1 MTDGRGG
8 LRAGAGRKVGYR
20 KPEGVRKN
28 RTLKAYNDE
37 WELIQRF
44 ARLVKHVSKE
54 ECEKALEKLEAKV
67 NK

>member
-37 WELIQRF
+37 WEMIKAF
-44 ARLVKHVSKE
+44 AGIEKKE
-54 ECEKALEKLEAKV
+54 PEKAARMMTME
-67 NK
+67 

>member
-37 WELIQRF
+37 WEIIKAF
-44 ARLVKHVSKE
+44 AKILKDDPERACRMME
-54 ECEKALEKLEAKV
+54 TE
-67 NK
+67 

>member
-37 WELIQRF
+37 WEMIKAF
-44 ARLVKHVSKE
+44 AGIVKKE
-54 ECEKALEKLEAKV
+54 PEKAARMMTMEQ
-67 NK
+67 